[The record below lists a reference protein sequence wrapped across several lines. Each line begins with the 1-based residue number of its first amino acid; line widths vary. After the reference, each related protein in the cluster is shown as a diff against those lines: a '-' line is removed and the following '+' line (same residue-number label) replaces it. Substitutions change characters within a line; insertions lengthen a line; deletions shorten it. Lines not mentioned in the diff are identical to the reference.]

1 MLGING
7 LLGIGKA
14 RHNRIVRR
22 FLPPLPLLAALVA
35 AGSAPASGSPPRLLG
50 LGVSNGGHPF
60 AGDSREL
67 TTVSPNGDRLRDH
80 AYFRFRLNRP
90 AIVETQVVATDEVR
104 RPAKIVWSARQRL
117 KAGPHVVEWRPKRGI
132 AARTYLA
139 RFVVKGL
146 HGGKRVYGFEAP
158 RAGRLTSGLVVR
170 ILGIEASLPQRSY
183 PQGGPATISISTD
196 SPGIR
201 LQVFAYA
208 GTGTRD
214 PNTNAVAITPS
225 VRLNW
230 GKNRNA
236 PHLVEVGRDG
246 TWASGL
252 YFLRAT
258 TNDGHVAYAPLIL
271 RPRRLGEHRVAV
283 VLPTN
288 TWQAYNFRDGDG
300 DGWGDSWYIGGAT
313 RRIDLRRPYV
323 EPGLPYRF
331 RDWSATIATWLKQTG
346 KQVDYLSDDDLEA
359 IASGD
364 DLRRAYDLVVF
375 AGHEEYVTQ
384 HMYDV
389 TQRYRDLGGNLMFLS
404 ANNFFWKVARKGQ
417 VLKRVQMW
425 RKLGRPE
432 AGLVGVQ
439 WVAGNQGQGEKP
451 YVVDGDGFSRAGW
464 AFNGTG
470 LVPGSS
476 FGGSGVEIDARA
488 ASSPA
493 STVVLARIP
502 NAIGAH
508 DAEMTVYPGSRPQV
522 FAAGTL
528 DFTASLGS
536 PAVAQILENVW
547 RRLAS

>member
-1 MLGING
+1 
-7 LLGIGKA
+7 
-14 RHNRIVRR
+14 VRR
-22 FLPPLPLLAALVA
+22 FLPALLLLAALGLPA
-35 AGSAPASGSPPRLLG
+35 GAGSAPASGSPPRLLG
-50 LGVSNGGHPF
+50 LGVSNGGRPF
-60 AGDSREL
+60 AGDTREL
-67 TTVSPNGDRLRDH
+67 ATVSPNGDRLRDH
-80 AYFRFRLNRP
+80 AFFHFRLNRP
-90 AIVETQVVATDEVR
+90 AFVQTQVVATDEVR
-104 RPAKIVWSARQRL
+104 RPAKVVWSARQRL

-132 AARTYLA
+132 AARTYLV
-139 RFVVKGL
+139 RFLVRGL
-146 HGGKRVYGFEAP
+146 HGGLRVYGFEPP
-158 RAGRLTSGLVVR
+158 RANRLTSGLVVR

-183 PQGGPATISISTD
+183 PLGGPATVSISTD
-196 SPGIR
+196 SPAIR

-208 GTGTRD
+208 GTGSRD

-230 GKNRNA
+230 SKNRNA

-246 TWASGL
+246 TWTSGL

-288 TWQAYNFRDGDG
+288 TWQAYNFRDGNG

-331 RDWSATIATWLKQTG
+331 HDWSSTIATWLKQTG

-359 IASGD
+359 VGTGD
-364 DLRRAYDLVVF
+364 DLRHAYDLVVF
-375 AGHEEYVTQ
+375 AGHEEYATQ
-384 HMYDV
+384 HVYDV
-389 TQRYRDLGGNLMFLS
+389 VQRYRDLGGNMMFLS
-404 ANNFFWKVARKGQ
+404 ANNFFWKVTRKGQ
-417 VLKRVQMW
+417 VLRRAQMW

-432 AGLVGVQ
+432 AALVGVQ

-451 YVVDGDGFSRAGW
+451 YVVDAGGLSRYQW
-464 AFNGTG
+464 VFNGTG
-470 LVPGSS
+470 LGAGST
-476 FGGSGVEIDARA
+476 FGGSGVEVDARA
-488 ASSPA
+488 PSSPA

-502 NAIGAH
+502 GAIGAH
-508 DAEMTVYPGSRPQV
+508 DAEMTIYGPGRPQV
-522 FAAGTL
+522 FAVGTL

-536 PAVAQILENVW
+536 QAVARLVDNVW
-547 RRLAS
+547 ARLSG